1 VLQILQKA
9 RIGLLMTLER
19 TLMILITQEIMTM
32 MMISQK
38 MKRMTAEIVII
49 PIHRQ
54 RNGME

>member
-1 VLQILQKA
+1 LQKA
-9 RIGLLMTLER
+9 KIGLLMTVER
-19 TLMILITQEIMTM
+19 TLMILITQEM

-38 MKRMTAEIVII
+38 MKIMTAEIVII